1 MESSIQALKNIK
13 TGSLYYF
20 LAIIIALV
28 TEVVILR
35 ENSLANSFFVLIF
48 ELVAYGILLIGF
60 SRMRTGFFQ
69 LSKTINTYIG
79 TTGVNIFIIG
89 IVALLFGA
97 ILPILIYIGGSLVF
111 IGDVMIGYTIYKIG
125 QRFQVNTE
133 KIAGILVMISITSF
147 IGYIISYFASDEVM
161 RKMLQAPREEKLLIV
176 PSDKSV
182 GYGILKSNGDANV
195 VVYSKESS
203 EIISAQIMGY
213 NFQALQINPKTV
225 MAGENR
231 IYIKFALS
239 GVTFVPGN
247 IYNLEILLANSEKLL
262 ASLVYEL

>member
-20 LAIIIALV
+20 LATIIALV
-28 TEVVILR
+28 TEVIILS
-35 ENSLANSFFVLIF
+35 EKSLVSSFFVLIL
-48 ELVAYGILLIGF
+48 ELVTYGILLIGF
-60 SRMRTGFFQ
+60 SRMRMGFFQ
-69 LSKTINTYIG
+69 LSKTINARIG
-79 TTGVNIFIIG
+79 ITGVNIFIIG
-89 IVALLFGA
+89 IIALLFGA

-133 KIAGILVMISITSF
+133 KIAGILIMISIASF
-147 IGYIISYFASDEVM
+147 IGYLISYFASDEVM
-161 RKMLQAPREEKLLIV
+161 RKASQAPREEKLLIV
-176 PSDKSV
+176 PSDKSI

-195 VVYSKESS
+195 VIYSKESS
-203 EIISAQIMGY
+203 EIISAQIMGH
-213 NFQALQINPKTV
+213 NFQTLQISPKTV
-225 MAGENR
+225 VAGENK

-239 GVTFVPGN
+239 GVMFVPGN
-247 IYNLEILLANSEKLL
+247 IYNLEILLANNEKLL